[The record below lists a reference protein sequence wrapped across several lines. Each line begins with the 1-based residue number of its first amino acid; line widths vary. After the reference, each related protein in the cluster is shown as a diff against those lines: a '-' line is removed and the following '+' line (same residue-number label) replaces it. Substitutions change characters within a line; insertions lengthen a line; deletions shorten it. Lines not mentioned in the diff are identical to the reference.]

1 MLRAF
6 GTSRQAK
13 GLPLEVSAE
22 DHMDDGS
29 PVRLRVQINLSQ
41 GSAVF
46 DFSGTGPEV
55 FGNLN
60 APRAITLSA
69 LIYCLRCLVGRDIPL
84 NQGCLTPVRVVI
96 PKGSILDPSPE
107 AAVVGGNVLTSQR
120 VVDVILGAFGAC
132 AASQGCM
139 NNVTLGNAHMGYY
152 ETVAGGAGAGPGWH
166 GRSGVHSHMTN
177 TRITDPEILESRYP
191 VILRRFELRLG
202 SGGRG
207 RFRGGDGVVRE
218 LQFREEALLSVLTER
233 RAFQP
238 YGLHGGE
245 PGARGLNLLI
255 RKDGRTVNLGGKTS
269 VPVYPGD
276 VFCLHTP
283 GGGGY
288 GDPQDPAPP
297 PGSPQQPSAFPERG
311 SVYEYRRAQE
321 AV

>member
-1 MLRAF
+1 M
-6 GTSRQAK
+6 
-13 GLPLEVSAE
+13 
-22 DHMDDGS
+22 
-29 PVRLRVQINLSQ
+29 
-41 GSAVF
+41 
-46 DFSGTGPEV
+46 

-84 NQGCLTPVRVVI
+84 NQGCLAPVRVVI
-96 PKGSILDPSPE
+96 PRGSILDPSPE

-139 NNVTLGNAHMGYY
+139 NNVTLGNDHMGYY

-218 LQFREEALLSVLTER
+218 LLFREEALLSVLTER
-233 RAFQP
+233 RAFRP
-238 YGLHGGE
+238 YGLRGGE

-269 VPVYPGD
+269 VSVYPG
-276 VFCLHTP
+276 VRIAAWLVPSPTP
-283 GGGGY
+283 SGPCPSEGEQSCKNNQRLSLIWLLENRGLRTAPRWSG
-288 GDPQDPAPP
+288 PAALGALPRW
-297 PGSPQQPSAFPERG
+297 GMG
-311 SVYEYRRAQE
+311 L
-321 AV
+321 